1 MNTYLHSIITLFEQV
16 VHPAGGKSS
25 PEKTKKRSSVVPVI
39 PKATPDSLNIR
50 ELYKRQDSFRRN
62 PAP

>member
-1 MNTYLHSIITLFEQV
+1 MNNYLHSVFAYIENV
-16 VHPAGGKSS
+16 AHPAAGKMVISKKK
-25 PEKTKKRSSVVPVI
+25 KTSVAAFVN

-50 ELYKRQDSFRRN
+50 DLIKRQDSFRRN